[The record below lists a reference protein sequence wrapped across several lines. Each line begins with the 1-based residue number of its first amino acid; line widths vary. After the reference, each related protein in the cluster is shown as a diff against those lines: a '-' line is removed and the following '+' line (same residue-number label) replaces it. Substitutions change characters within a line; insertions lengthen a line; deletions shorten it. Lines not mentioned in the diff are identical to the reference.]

1 MKKDKIELSKM
12 IYQDNQIN
20 PPNPFYKV
28 YPYIPFNPFNN
39 VNNNNPYNPY
49 ININEP
55 NESLPRKDARKH
67 LTEELDINNIPIN
80 MDITFSTNTGCKV
93 VLTIPGNTTIIQM
106 CIMFM
111 DRLGLQHNY
120 IGNKINFFHNS
131 KIINPFSNETI
142 FNKFNN
148 NVNIAVFIQDG
159 VIYPETTQTN
169 CSNLCDTKQ
178 NEDSPLDIIKNIN
191 AYTTTNN
198 ISAYTT
204 STKTKNLT
212 TTEVSPA
219 INVKIEEKHYQ

>member
-1 MKKDKIELSKM
+1 MKKDKMELSKM

-49 ININEP
+49 SNINEP
-55 NESLPRKDARKH
+55 NELLPRKDARKH

-80 MDITFSTNTGCKV
+80 MDITFLTNTGFKV
-93 VLTIPGNTTIIQM
+93 ILTIPRNTTILQM

-120 IGNKINFFHNS
+120 IGNKINFFYNT

-148 NVNIAVFIQDG
+148 NVNIAVFIQDR
-159 VIYPETTQTN
+159 VIYPETTKIN
-169 CSNLCDTKQ
+169 PSNLYDTKQ
-178 NEDSPLDIIKNIN
+178 NEDFLLDINKSIN
-191 AYTTTNN
+191 TYTTTNN
-198 ISAYTT
+198 ISAYTA
-204 STKTKNLT
+204 STKTNNLT
-212 TTEVSPA
+212 TTEVSSA
-219 INVKIEEKHYQ
+219 INSKI